1 MSEQTNTS
9 IPKKNTKIR
18 AIIVITFL
26 VLFAIF
32 TYISFRA
39 DYLEILEIGNNYE
52 NIFWQNIKN
61 KYTIIGINFLIVF
74 LAIYITNKLIKSG
87 LKAFFIEEKKEMPK
101 LPNKSIAFIGG
112 ILISI
117 ISSNYLIEKIM
128 LALSATSFEIQV
140 PVIGGDIGYYIFQKP
155 TIEAILL
162 YLAALLIF
170 LTIYTFIYYVIVFNR
185 YFDGISR
192 ETIKSSKFIK
202 HIIRNIKIL
211 ILIIGIIVFMRTDN
225 IVLENFLKLNDEEGT
240 ELIGAGLTDS
250 TIKLWGYRA
259 LSLVMVISVFVA
271 VRFFKKDNFKK
282 TIISLA
288 VVPSYLVCLFVV
300 MFGFQ
305 TIYVKSNELDKQK
318 TFIESNI
325 KYTKDAYGL
334 NIEEIDLDNTGTIT
348 VNEVKE
354 NRDVLE
360 NITIVDE
367 DTTLE
372 TLEEYQTNKN
382 HYSFGTTAIGKYN
395 IDGEEKLVYVTP
407 REIAYS
413 NRTYDN
419 KTYEYTHGYGVILS
433 DATSL
438 EDNGTITYVQKEFD
452 SSDEKIKIN
461 EPRIY
466 YGLETSDIAVTNK
479 EQTEY
484 DYPTTTSANAT
495 NSYEGEGGIKLNFL
509 DRLIVGL
516 KNKNLKLALSTNVN
530 KESKILLNRNVIERA
545 KTLMPY
551 LVYDEEPY
559 MVIRD
564 DGSLCWVL
572 DAYTVSN
579 MYPYSQKTLIEI
591 NGEKQEI
598 NYIRNSVKVIIDAY
612 DGTTKFYIT
621 DRTDPIVMAYSK
633 IYQGLFVDANEQIPE
648 DITKHFK
655 YPELLYNVQAEME
668 ARYHNV
674 KTDVLY
680 RSDDVW
686 EVASKGTGKTLKTAG
701 VKMQPYYTM
710 VKTIDSDESKLG
722 LVIPYNMVDKQN
734 IISYLVGINENGIN
748 KLKLYKF
755 SSDSNILGP
764 MQLDSQLEQNEEIAE
779 EIEELNVTGSKIIR
793 NIIIVPINN
802 TLLYVEP
809 IYQIMTNEE
818 TNIPI
823 LKKIV
828 VASGNKIAIGNT
840 LTEGLENLV
849 SQYAVD
855 IEVENTD
862 DIEGLIET
870 IIKANNNLKNSNNT
884 ADWELIGKD
893 IQKLQE
899 LIDMLEVMKKEED
912 EKNKQNTSF
921 LNSIIGA
928 TSEPEEDEEKE
939 TSNTNVVTNEIVK

>member
-1 MSEQTNTS
+1 MSEQQTNQA
-9 IPKKNTKIR
+9 IPKKKSKIR
-18 AIIVITFL
+18 AIIVISFL
-26 VLFAIF
+26 ILFAIF
-32 TYISFRA
+32 TFISFRV
-39 DYLEILEIGNNYE
+39 DYLEILEIGTNYE
-52 NIFWQNIKN
+52 HIFWQNIKN
-61 KYTIIGINFLIVF
+61 EYTIIGINFIIVF
-74 LAIYITNKLIKSG
+74 LFIYITNKLIKSG
-87 LKAFFIEEKKEMPK
+87 LKTFFEEEKKEMPK

-155 TIEAILL
+155 CIEAILL
-162 YLAALLIF
+162 YLLAIIIF

-185 YFDGISR
+185 YFDGVSR

-211 ILIIGIIVFMRTDN
+211 IIIIGIIVFMRTDN
-225 IVLENFLKLNDEEGT
+225 IVLENFLKLNDEERT

-250 TIKLWGYRA
+250 TIKLWGYRG
-259 LSLVMVISVFVA
+259 LSFVMIASIFVA
-271 VRFFKKDNFKK
+271 ARFFKKDDFKK
-282 TIISLA
+282 TIISLI

-305 TIYVKSNELDKQK
+305 TLYVKSNELDKQK
-318 TFIESNI
+318 SFIQNNI

-334 NIEEIDLDNTGTIT
+334 NIDEIDLDNTGTIT
-348 VNEVKE
+348 IDEVKE
-354 NRDVLE
+354 NKEILE
-360 NITIVDE
+360 NITIIDKE
-367 DTTLE
+367 TTLE

-382 HYSFGTTAIGKYN
+382 HYAYKYTSVGKYN
-395 IDGEEKLVYVTP
+395 IDGEEKLIYITP

-433 DATSL
+433 SAAMV
-438 EDNGTITYVQKEFD
+438 EDDGTINYVQKEFD
-452 SSDEKIKIN
+452 GADEKVLIT

-466 YGLETSDIAVTNK
+466 YGLETNEIAVTNK
-479 EQTEY
+479 AQTEY
-484 DYPTTTSANAT
+484 DYPTTTSENAT
-495 NSYEGEGGIKLNFL
+495 NSYEGEGGINLNFF
-509 DRLIVGL
+509 DRLIVGI
-516 KNKNLKLALSTNVN
+516 KNNNAKLALSSNVN
-530 KESKILLNRNVIERA
+530 KESKILLNRNILERA

-559 MVIRD
+559 MVIREN
-564 DGSLCWVL
+564 GSLCWVL

-579 MYPYSQKTLIEI
+579 MYPYSQKTLIEV

-598 NYIRNSVKVIIDAY
+598 NYIRNSVKVIIDSY

-633 IYQGLFVDANEQIPE
+633 IYQDLFVDANEQIPE
-648 DITKHFK
+648 DISKHFK
-655 YPELLYNVQAEME
+655 YPEFLYNIQAEME

-674 KTDVLY
+674 KTDILY

-686 EVASKGTGKTLKTAG
+686 EIATKGTGKTLKTTG
-701 VKMQPYYTM
+701 VEMQPYYTM
-710 VKTIDSDESKLG
+710 VKTIDSAESNLG
-722 LVIPYNMVDKQN
+722 LLIPYTMYGKQN
-734 IISYLVGINENGIN
+734 IISYLVGTTENGTN

-755 SSDSNILGP
+755 STDSNILGP
-764 MQLDSQLEQNEEIAE
+764 LQLDNQLEQNEEIAE

-793 NIIIVPINN
+793 NVIIVPIKN

-809 IYQIMTNEE
+809 IYQVMINEE
-818 TNIPI
+818 TDIPI

-828 VASGNKIAIGNT
+828 VASGNKIAIGKT
-840 LTEGLENLV
+840 LQEALGNLV
-849 SQYAVD
+849 SQYAVN

-884 ADWELIGKD
+884 ADWEMIGKD

-899 LIDMLEVMKKEED
+899 LIDKLEVMKNEED
-912 EKNKQNTSF
+912 EKNKNNTSF
-921 LNSIIGA
+921 LDSIIGA
-928 TSEPEEDEEKE
+928 TTRPEEDEEI
-939 TSNTNVVTNEIVK
+939 NNPNELNNGIIE